1 MVRHQDRDMRSFLER
16 RAGECREDFRGQR
29 AGTEHRKGDQY
40 YLGMAAAF
48 TEALGW
54 LGRHTAP
61 LPGSGTRED

>member
-54 LGRHTAP
+54 LGRRAAP
-61 LPGSGTRED
+61 AAGTKEE